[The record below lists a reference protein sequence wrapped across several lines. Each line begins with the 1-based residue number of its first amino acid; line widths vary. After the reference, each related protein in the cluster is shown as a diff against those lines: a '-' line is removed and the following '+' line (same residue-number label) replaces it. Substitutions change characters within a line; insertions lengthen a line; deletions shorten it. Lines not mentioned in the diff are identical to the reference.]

1 MPNARK
7 KTKTFKGAWLEEE
20 TIEKLKTISDA
31 LGTNFTTLLEKIA
44 SGDLTITRRR
54 RAEMAHQETPEIKML
69 GVKLTQS
76 LYRAIE
82 KEAAAHKMNVSEYV
96 RHLIVEETI
105 NTTLT
110 EEDYAIIK
118 SRIEAA
124 ARRITR
130 K

>member
-1 MPNARK
+1 M
-7 KTKTFKGAWLEEE
+7 TE
-20 TIEKLKTISDA
+20 
-31 LGTNFTTLLEKIA
+31 
-44 SGDLTITRRR
+44 TRRN
-54 RAEMAHQETPEIKML
+54 EMAHQETPEIKML

-110 EEDYAIIK
+110 EEDRAIIA

-124 ARRITR
+124 ARRISR

>member
-1 MPNARK
+1 
-7 KTKTFKGAWLEEE
+7 
-20 TIEKLKTISDA
+20 
-31 LGTNFTTLLEKIA
+31 
-44 SGDLTITRRR
+44 
-54 RAEMAHQETPEIKML
+54 MAHQETPEIKML

-82 KEAAAHKMNVSEYV
+82 KEATEHKMNVSEYV

-110 EEDYAIIK
+110 EEDYAIIA

-124 ARRITR
+124 ARRIAR

>member
-1 MPNARK
+1 
-7 KTKTFKGAWLEEE
+7 
-20 TIEKLKTISDA
+20 
-31 LGTNFTTLLEKIA
+31 
-44 SGDLTITRRR
+44 
-54 RAEMAHQETPEIKML
+54 MAHQENPAIKML
-69 GVKLTQS
+69 GVKLTQK

-82 KEAAAHKMNVSEYV
+82 KEAEVHKMNVSVYV

-110 EEDYAIIK
+110 EADYEIIN

-124 ARRITR
+124 TRRLAD